1 MCRIKGLRRYIKK
14 HGRHLTEELAKNAIF
29 FFWTPEEIMS
39 SSQRK
44 VYYNVTGAT
53 VGDMVYLANYNKGI
67 YESKNKST
75 SKMLSVISNYKE
87 GREVA
92 FDLFIDKIRKDKNRF
107 NLMPYI

>member
-1 MCRIKGLRRYIKK
+1 M
-14 HGRHLTEELAKNAIF
+14 TEELAKNAIF

-39 SSQRK
+39 SAQRK

-53 VGDMVYLANYNKGI
+53 IGDMVYLVNYNHEVVKGR
-67 YESKNKST
+67 YESKNKCT

-92 FDLFIDKIRKDKNRF
+92 FNLFIDTIRKDKSRF